1 MRHARAARFRS
12 DLTFPARRASYTR
25 PHMSS
30 TNVLL
35 ACAEAEQEAVVRAA
49 LDAVRGRPYRL
60 DAVGSLADALVAIR
74 SGSVDAVLL
83 DLNLPDSLGV
93 TTFLRLQPK
102 ATNIPIVLLV
112 APHEEELGRQAVE
125 RGALDFLV
133 KGEITAQLVD
143 KVLRYATERTHTLK
157 ALKASEQRY
166 RELFQNVTA
175 GVFQTTVDGKF
186 MAANP
191 ALVRMLGYESE
202 DELLAVDVAQDVYAD
217 PDHREHWV
225 RAMAEY
231 GEVRNAELLLK
242 RKDGT
247 RLVVLENSRAVRES
261 DGTVLFYEGT
271 LTDITAAHALSEQLS
286 HDASHDPLTGLKNR
300 RDFEARL
307 QHALELSQAAG
318 ATHALCFMDLDRFKV
333 VNDTCGHV
341 AGDELLRQLGQLL
354 RTRVRTADVVA
365 RLGGD
370 EFGVLL
376 QNCGPGD
383 ALQVA
388 NNVLRAIAGF
398 QFVWGEHAFSLG
410 VSIGVVVIDSHFR
423 RIAQVLSAADTAC
436 YAAKDGGRN
445 RVVLYQE
452 DEAAAARQRSE
463 ADWVARTRRALV
475 DERLFLEAQP
485 IRPLSPRS
493 IEPPHYEL
501 LVRMRDDSGRAVP
514 PGAFLPTVERYNL
527 SVRYDRW
534 VIGAALQ
541 WMQRNPAAL
550 GRVSRFFVN
559 LSRDSLL
566 DPETATFVRQAVSE
580 AGIDP
585 RRLGFE
591 VAEKFA
597 IGHLTQAN
605 YLFGE
610 LRRFGCSVSLDDFGS
625 GVSSFAYLKALG
637 ADFLK
642 IDGMFVG
649 NISQDRVDYAMVRSI
664 KDIGHVMGKKVIAES
679 VESAAVLEKL
689 REIGVDYA
697 QGFGVGEPRPL
708 DEIASLDIAELL
720 AG

>member
-1 MRHARAARFRS
+1 
-12 DLTFPARRASYTR
+12 
-25 PHMSS
+25 
-30 TNVLL
+30 
-35 ACAEAEQEAVVRAA
+35 
-49 LDAVRGRPYRL
+49 
-60 DAVGSLADALVAIR
+60 
-74 SGSVDAVLL
+74 
-83 DLNLPDSLGV
+83 
-93 TTFLRLQPK
+93 
-102 ATNIPIVLLV
+102 
-112 APHEEELGRQAVE
+112 
-125 RGALDFLV
+125 
-133 KGEITAQLVD
+133 
-143 KVLRYATERTHTLK
+143 
-157 ALKASEQRY
+157 
-166 RELFQNVTA
+166 
-175 GVFQTTVDGKF
+175 
-186 MAANP
+186 
-191 ALVRMLGYESE
+191 
-202 DELLAVDVAQDVYAD
+202 
-217 PDHREHWV
+217 
-225 RAMAEY
+225 
-231 GEVRNAELLLK
+231 
-242 RKDGT
+242 
-247 RLVVLENSRAVRES
+247 
-261 DGTVLFYEGT
+261 
-271 LTDITAAHALSEQLS
+271 
-286 HDASHDPLTGLKNR
+286 
-300 RDFEARL
+300 
-307 QHALELSQAAG
+307 
-318 ATHALCFMDLDRFKV
+318 
-333 VNDTCGHV
+333 
-341 AGDELLRQLGQLL
+341 
-354 RTRVRTADVVA
+354 
-365 RLGGD
+365 
-370 EFGVLL
+370 
-376 QNCGPGD
+376 
-383 ALQVA
+383 
-388 NNVLRAIAGF
+388 
-398 QFVWGEHAFSLG
+398 
-410 VSIGVVVIDSHFR
+410 
-423 RIAQVLSAADTAC
+423 
-436 YAAKDGGRN
+436 
-445 RVVLYQE
+445 VVLYQE

-541 WMQRNPAAL
+541 WMQRNSAAL

-566 DPETATFVRQAVSE
+566 DPETASFVRQAVSE

-591 VAEKFA
+591 VAEKLA

-697 QGFGVGEPRPL
+697 QGFGVGEPRPI
-708 DEIASLDIAELL
+708 DEIASVDIAELL